1 MRIIGVVLG
10 LGILWAQEESR
21 IRGATPTSARPT
33 RSAVSPQ
40 PARPQAAEEVVIME
54 TVSGKVVDKA
64 GKQVSGLRLWFV
76 DKESGRVLGETR
88 TDDKGNFAVAIS
100 RAETLIVRMSREG
113 KEFVEREYS
122 MEELLQTEPEIP
134 FEP

>member
-1 MRIIGVVLG
+1 
-10 LGILWAQEESR
+10 
-21 IRGATPTSARPT
+21 
-33 RSAVSPQ
+33 
-40 PARPQAAEEVVIME
+40 ME